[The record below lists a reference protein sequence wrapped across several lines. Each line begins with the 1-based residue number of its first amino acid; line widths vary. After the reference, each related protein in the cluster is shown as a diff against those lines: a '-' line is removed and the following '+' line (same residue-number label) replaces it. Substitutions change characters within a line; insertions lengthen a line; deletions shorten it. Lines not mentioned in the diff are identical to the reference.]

1 MVHIFA
7 GFNFMSNY
15 FFIYIYIIYIYIYII
30 YTYILND
37 RMIY

>member
-15 FFIYIYIIYIYIYII
+15 FFIYIYIYIYIYII